1 MIYLIAGILLILSF
15 VALLLI
21 FLNLGIIT
29 PLVFGLIFLM
39 VGLFI
44 LIVGIM
50 KIKLNSDLK
59 AEQIKQEILKEDTS
73 FWLNEKSKKKE
84 NKIAKEV
91 DEIIKSEPLL
101 ESQSK
106 EYYLQRL
113 DLLKQKHTK
122 LNDLYEACQEK
133 EDQLVEEYEQG
144 KISDKLYEEKLKE
157 FAEDYELITNGFN
170 AIEKEAKQIQNIL
183 SPKKDRAKAKSDS
196 IIVPDRLKEVIAKH
210 NKIIS
215 KNIDELNAMARYV
228 YKEGIAQYSSGLD
241 LAENIEEFASQTK
254 RNFRTILEHIND
266 PDLTGDIIIGF
277 SIFVD
282 CSKRVLKA
290 QIKGHLLGLQ
300 REKLKDNKDY
310 QLAVNKNS
318 QELEEANTALDAI
331 YEKMEFALKR
341 VSFELYLMDLRIY

>member
-1 MIYLIAGILLILSF
+1 MVYLIAGILLILSF
-15 VALLLI
+15 VGLLLI

-29 PLVFGLIFLM
+29 PLVFGLIFLI

-73 FWLNEKSKKKE
+73 FWLNKESKKKE

-91 DEIIKSEPLL
+91 DEIIKGEPLL
-101 ESQSK
+101 ENQSK

-254 RNFRTILEHIND
+254 RNFRTILENIND

-331 YEKMEFALKR
+331 YEKMEFALKS